1 MNKMTQ
7 FKRKKGCSQYL
18 KGVPQNFMEVFK
30 VDAVTA
36 NDVIHKKEHL
46 LRKEKL
52 QISHSNHYCLISI
65 FSIKLLRKT

>member
-36 NDVIHKKEHL
+36 NDVINKKKTSL
-46 LRKEKL
+46 KK
-52 QISHSNHYCLISI
+52 
-65 FSIKLLRKT
+65 RKTTDFP